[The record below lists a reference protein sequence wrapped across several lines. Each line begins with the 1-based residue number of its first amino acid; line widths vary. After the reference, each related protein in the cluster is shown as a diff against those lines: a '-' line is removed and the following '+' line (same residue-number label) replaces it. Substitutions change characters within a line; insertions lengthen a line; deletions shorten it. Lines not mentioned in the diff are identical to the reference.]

1 MSYLIIFLLFS
12 LAGFSKAIS
21 DRISWSDL
29 FSHIPFLSRNF
40 TGIKDKNKDGKVS
53 FIETYFP
60 FDGWHLAEWIRLIP
74 LAAASGFCLAIKEPI
89 IHIFWIDFI
98 SITLFLIVIY
108 NFIFIAFYN
117 LLPRLK

>member
-1 MSYLIIFLLFS
+1 MEYLIIGMLFC
-12 LAGFSKAIS
+12 LAGFAKAIS

-40 TGIKDKNKDGKVS
+40 TGIKDKNNDGKVS

-60 FDGWHLAEWIRLIP
+60 VDGWHLSEWLRLIP
-74 LAAASGFCLAIKEPI
+74 LASASGFCLAIMEPI
-89 IHIFWIDFI
+89 TTIFWIDFI
-98 SITLFLIVIY
+98 SITLFLTVIY